1 MKQSKPRRQSVCMI
15 CGKPSKDMI
24 CDPCK
29 AKVRGET
36 LHKKLEEEKGGKGR

>member
-1 MKQSKPRRQSVCMI
+1 MKQAKSYGPSVCMI
-15 CGKPSKDMI
+15 CGKPSKEII

-36 LHKKLEEEKGGKGR
+36 LHKKLEEEKRGKVR